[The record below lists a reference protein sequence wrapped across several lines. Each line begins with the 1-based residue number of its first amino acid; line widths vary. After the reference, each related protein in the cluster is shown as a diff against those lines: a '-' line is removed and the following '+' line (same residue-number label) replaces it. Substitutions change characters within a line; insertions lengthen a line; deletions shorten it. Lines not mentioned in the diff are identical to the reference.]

1 MLMADY
7 PKIEVKDDAIYK
19 VQNLSCYDGR
29 HHVQVAE
36 IMITKDAFVEAYNKW
51 IGGKTDENSDK

>member
-36 IMITKDAFVEAYNKW
+36 IMITKEAFIQAYNKW
-51 IGGKTDENSDK
+51 IGENNEDTK